1 MPPVIRAEAGGSEHS
16 PRTTTGRRALLTGGS
31 SAAVAAA
38 AAAMSVSSA
47 PAALADAGIVDLPA
61 LRGLG
66 YGKATTIY
74 PDYVQLE
81 SGVQYKDLRVGDAD
95 EVTKVGDKLVVDWD
109 AYTIGYY
116 GRIIQAKN
124 LAKGGDFEGGED
136 FLRFTL
142 GSPDLIPGFQEPLVG
157 MRVGGI
163 RRFVVPPGPLNY
175 PSDGFKRVGPTPSTF
190 SGKRTLDFVM
200 VNTGAID
207 KTMLFDVEILGVGDK
222 ARAKRAPGT
231 WVVDLPTKK

>member
-1 MPPVIRAEAGGSEHS
+1 MLIYVERHLDACPEE
-16 PRTTTGRRALLTGGS
+16 PRRTST
-31 SAAVAAA
+31 
-38 AAAMSVSSA
+38 
-47 PAALADAGIVDLPA
+47 
-61 LRGLG
+61 
-66 YGKATTIY
+66 
-74 PDYVQLE
+74 
-81 SGVQYKDLRVGDAD
+81 
-95 EVTKVGDKLVVDWD
+95 
-109 AYTIGYY
+109 
-116 GRIIQAKN
+116 
-124 LAKGGDFEGGED
+124 EGGGGGV
-136 FLRFTL
+136 L
-142 GSPDLIPGFQEPLVG
+142 QEPLVG

-207 KTMLFDVEILGVGDK
+207 KTMLFDVEILGGLSHPTPFSPLPRARGRGAARGMAEEWERGGDAGVGDK